1 MGEKKLFFE
10 KKKKMFVLSLFL
22 IFILVSFVSSQEND
36 TSTDVDPEMRPNA
49 QVCEQFF
56 DIVTSQFVEPDSR
69 DDADSCFNF
78 GKGTR
83 FDSFERVSINWHLFI
98 QISLHN
104 KSRLLC
110 NWETHPPLFDLNQES
125 ISEELRDTIM
135 TTNCDD
141 ALPKSLNQL
150 FQKSSR
156 CADDIHHLVPLFCDT
171 SECYRTKNDLKENPF
186 WCEKQSACNILLDS
200 YGQFCVNYPNTE
212 DGLDV
217 WRGAFK
223 QLHPQLNQCELEP
236 DELIYTEVARISMP
250 RGWEIQINAKVD
262 ELPDV
267 VDNSGFRCNAGSV
280 DCACLIPNTM
290 GGVKHGSGAG
300 GLCAEGLKCVLGV
313 CYAPNDP
320 EYGEFRVSS
329 SHALIVNS
337 AAVLSAMMLSFF
349 LNFNKTKFKNSKK

>member
-78 GKGTR
+78 GKKERDLTR
-83 FDSFERVSINWHLFI
+83 SGELASIGICLFRFHCI
-98 QISLHN
+98 TRADYYAIG
-104 KSRLLC
+104 
-110 NWETHPPLFDLNQES
+110 ETHPPLFDLNQES
-125 ISEELRDTIM
+125 I
-135 TTNCDD
+135 
-141 ALPKSLNQL
+141 
-150 FQKSSR
+150 
-156 CADDIHHLVPLFCDT
+156 

-236 DELIYTEVARISMP
+236 DELIYTEVARISM
-250 RGWEIQINAKVD
+250 
-262 ELPDV
+262 
-267 VDNSGFRCNAGSV
+267 
-280 DCACLIPNTM
+280 
-290 GGVKHGSGAG
+290 
-300 GLCAEGLKCVLGV
+300 
-313 CYAPNDP
+313 
-320 EYGEFRVSS
+320 
-329 SHALIVNS
+329 
-337 AAVLSAMMLSFF
+337 
-349 LNFNKTKFKNSKK
+349 